1 MSKDSYWFRHDSSAG
16 RTLKMRKMSHIYGHE
31 GKGMYWD
38 VVEVL
43 RDQDGYQFNSDDSS
57 LNLLAD
63 LIGCKDE
70 IRFYNWFQDCLKL
83 GLFEDDGVNFI
94 CPALTNNME
103 FWETKKA
110 NGAKGGRP
118 KKTETKPKPKPNQK
132 HNRTEQNITEQNII
146 ESKKFTFPTI
156 FEFLEYAKEKSKE
169 YRMTVNDQT
178 IKLKYEAWKE
188 AGWKDGNG
196 QVIKSWK
203 SKVCHNLQHWQT
215 SKGNQT
221 EPTVSKYDFL

>member
-70 IRFYNWFQDCLKL
+70 IRFYNWFQDCL
-83 GLFEDDGVNFI
+83 N
-94 CPALTNNME
+94 
-103 FWETKKA
+103 
-110 NGAKGGRP
+110 
-118 KKTETKPKPKPNQK
+118 
-132 HNRTEQNITEQNII
+132 
-146 ESKKFTFPTI
+146 
-156 FEFLEYAKEKSKE
+156 
-169 YRMTVNDQT
+169 
-178 IKLKYEAWKE
+178 
-188 AGWKDGNG
+188 
-196 QVIKSWK
+196 
-203 SKVCHNLQHWQT
+203 
-215 SKGNQT
+215 
-221 EPTVSKYDFL
+221 